1 MKIKKE
7 GKVFVAIDE
16 ETNISAK
23 GRSREE
29 AERKL
34 EKAIDCHF
42 DKLEFKPEFVKRIKQ
57 IEKRAKF
64 VKLDIDEVF
73 QKAAEEG

>member
-1 MKIKKE
+1 MQIKKK

-16 ETNISAK
+16 ETKLSAK
-23 GRSREE
+23 GRSRKE

-73 QKAAEEG
+73 RKAAEEG